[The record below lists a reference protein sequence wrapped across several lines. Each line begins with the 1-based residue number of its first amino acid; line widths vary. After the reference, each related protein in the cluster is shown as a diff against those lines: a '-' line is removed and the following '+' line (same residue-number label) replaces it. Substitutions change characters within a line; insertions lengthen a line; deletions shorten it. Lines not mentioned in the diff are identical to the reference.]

1 MAARARRGTETSA
14 STFSSALARP
24 RSCARPQSRHRRE
37 RSFAVGAQSLPS
49 PRERPWSRRRRWGR
63 RRSIFQE
70 IDPPAAALSRS
81 NHRSTTGKDHEFSH
95 YSRATESLLLPATVW
110 GGRRRAQEIFT
121 YSPSLGRIEVFANIS
136 CACRPQLSSLFTSG
150 PSTTSIAVRVSQS
163 GRAVEAAHS
172 RM

>member
-1 MAARARRGTETSA
+1 
-14 STFSSALARP
+14 
-24 RSCARPQSRHRRE
+24 RRE

-95 YSRATESLLLPATVW
+95 YSRATDSLLLPSIVW

-121 YSPSLGRIEVFANIS
+121 YSPSLGRIEVLANIS
-136 CACRPQLSSLFTSG
+136 CASKPHMISLFASG
-150 PSTTSIAVRVSQS
+150 PSTTSTALRVSQS
-163 GRAVEAAHS
+163 PGAVEAAHR